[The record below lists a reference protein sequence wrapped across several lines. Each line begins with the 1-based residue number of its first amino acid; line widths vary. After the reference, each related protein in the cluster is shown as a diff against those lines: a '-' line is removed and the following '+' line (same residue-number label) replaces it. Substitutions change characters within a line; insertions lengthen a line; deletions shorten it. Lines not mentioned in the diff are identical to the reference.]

1 MPYITIA
8 DLETRY
14 GADEIVK
21 LADRDGDSVA
31 DADVV
36 AAAIEDTCQVIDSY
50 LSSIYQTP
58 FNPVPGLVTRL
69 ACAIARYHLYDD
81 KPTEHVSGQYNAA
94 IETLRAIRNGEIILG
109 LAAPAVSE
117 SGSGPEFTEGSK
129 RFTDSGLKGH

>member
-1 MPYITIA
+1 MAYITIA

-36 AAAIEDTCQVIDSY
+36 AAAIEDACEVIDSY
-50 LSSIYQTP
+50 LSSSYQTP
-58 FNPVPGLVTRL
+58 LDPVPGLVTRL

-81 KPTEHVSGQYNAA
+81 KPTEHVSEDFQAA
-94 IETLRAIRNGEIILG
+94 LGVLAKVVSGEIQFPLVEPG
-109 LAAPAVSE
+109 GANSP
-117 SGSGPEFTEGSK
+117 
-129 RFTDSGLKGH
+129 GHSQGDPKFGGAGDY